1 MVRSRLAGDDTLQQ
15 AERFI
20 VLSIQP
26 GCSAPI
32 MAGPRL
38 AVRALAELTVR
49 AQALGSISIMPAAVF
64 EMGM

>member
-1 MVRSRLAGDDTLQQ
+1 
-15 AERFI
+15 
-20 VLSIQP
+20 LSIQP

-32 MAGPRL
+32 MAGPRR